1 MTQKPIQLLFR
12 IKLEKIKEEID
23 IKIWCKNNYAITWM
37 SNSEVLQKLV
47 NAEKNQGH
55 KVELAYD
62 KEGKLMAIQLYKDKT
77 GKQIAKQITRELRES
92 TGGKFTSTKRGVSGK
107 RTKIISP
114 LLRKNK
120 RDIINMGYK
129 LRGVF

>member
-77 GKQIAKQITRELRES
+77 GKQIAKQITRRV
-92 TGGKFTSTKRGVSGK
+92 KRIKLGE
-107 RTKIISP
+107 I
-114 LLRKNK
+114 
-120 RDIINMGYK
+120 YK
-129 LRGVF
+129 YYEF